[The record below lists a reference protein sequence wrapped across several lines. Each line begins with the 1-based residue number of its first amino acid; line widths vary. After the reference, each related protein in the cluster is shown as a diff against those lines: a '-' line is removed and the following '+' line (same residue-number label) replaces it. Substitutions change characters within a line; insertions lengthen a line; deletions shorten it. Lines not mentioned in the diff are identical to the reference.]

1 MSAPLSGCIAV
12 LGRAFAMGGRVVV
25 SLALVPN
32 CTEAA
37 FAKDKCA
44 AGQVQSGASVSSQSG
59 ATVGGLAL
67 HAKFGSLAW
76 TSDCLW
82 EWC

>member
-12 LGRAFAMGGRVVV
+12 LGRAFAMGGRAVI
-25 SLALVPN
+25 SLAVVPN

-67 HAKFGSLAW
+67 HEMGCMWVPDAGAV
-76 TSDCLW
+76 
-82 EWC
+82 